1 MIQRTS
7 SVDTTAFPAVAANA
21 RAKAV
26 LNACANAY
34 SYGSTHAEE
43 LLEDTYK
50 PSGNLDWRE
59 VELVKSCALQAQYAE
74 NAGRRVDKMS
84 DAQIDQYAKDV
95 GIAVATGLDE
105 GLAAKPERNYTPA
118 VSSQWN
124 DSQKSRIASMYQAAR
139 YLYAGNEQRVEGQ
152 PSEPSGVGL
161 ALLLVLGATAAVG
174 GGWYWWSRSSH
185 KRNPVGDEVLT
196 GDLYDAGTASW
207 LRTATDKECRA
218 SLDSDGPNGV
228 FLLDDDDNILRS
240 DDYGA
245 DDARRVYVMDIE
257 ETY

>member
-7 SVDTTAFPAVAANA
+7 SVDTTAFPTVAANA

-84 DAQIDQYAKDV
+84 DAQLNQYAKDV
-95 GIAVATGLDE
+95 GIAVATGLEE
-105 GLAAKPERNYTPA
+105 GLAAKPERDYTLA

-139 YLYAGNEQRVEGQ
+139 YLYAGGEQRVEAQ
-152 PSEPSGVGL
+152 VSEPNGYGL
-161 ALLLVLGATAAVG
+161 ALFLVLVG
-174 GGWYWWSRSSH
+174 GGWYWWSRS
-185 KRNPVGDEVLT
+185 
-196 GDLYDAGTASW
+196 
-207 LRTATDKECRA
+207 
-218 SLDSDGPNGV
+218 
-228 FLLDDDDNILRS
+228 RS
-240 DDYGA
+240 
-245 DDARRVYVMDIE
+245 R
-257 ETY
+257 